1 MSTKSLECVRQISG
15 MVALATLG
23 AFSGSAETVS
33 LRAFETGRMN
43 VTEAAT
49 LDHATLGGSATLVK
63 DGAGTLNVDLSKVTA
78 PASAKLAVAEGTV
91 AATLDGAGAERPMAA
106 GLTPP
111 ASAVG
116 KLGLWLDAS
125 LYATRPELFPGAS
138 SNDSV
143 YVDRWL
149 DAREENPSAPT
160 RCYAAANFTT
170 NWSGV
175 STEYVLFGGRTPS
188 VWFGGYESGRQMSIV
203 KAGAAM
209 TLKGVAHLF
218 AVHIIDDC
226 FGFIFGN
233 AMHIGGFMNKANTL
247 TNPWWYSAD
256 GGKATMYT
264 GNFYVNGVLTDG
276 QTERPQKGLQ
286 MMEYDF
292 GTKTMELSNFF
303 RDGNNFGPSTGYR
316 VGGGYLC
323 EVMLFTNRLTVS
335 EAAAVGGYLARKWGI
350 DTGTAPTLAVAP
362 GAALTVASA
371 GTNVQDVAFAGSGTV
386 TKTGAETLYLRG
398 DASSFA
404 GQLRVEEGAV
414 DMAVSVPLAVR
425 AGDRVTAASTAKG
438 PLVSVTPNA
447 VPDTQIVKDGDE
459 TVHLTSLPAAVT
471 RLDVKGGAVHFDA
484 PNTNAF
490 LAAGE
495 YPEVEI
501 ANASFEKWSGD
512 ETAWGRTLTDSSLDG
527 WTASSSVFEIDYENW
542 TLTGAGIEGAKRSTW
557 GFNSLPPDGKR
568 AMVLRS
574 RTSSIRTPVTIPA
587 DGDYELTLYVSG
599 RENTSYLGFRLDVS
613 LTSTDS
619 LTPLY
624 DFGRI
629 LYCWNTGYERIRL
642 RARNVKAGSYRLYF
656 KGTSPRGDLSLLL
669 DDIHLRRVPAER
681 EDVWRIPN
689 GDFEKADFYDAKAIV
704 GMTNTAVTGWTFEPP
719 DGYAQSE
726 TKPLVGP
733 TSYYLGCFYNG
744 DYFLGNL
751 PGDASFVQL
760 YFRCGDYPNGRAV
773 TTFTPPAGTWYVR
786 ADVGR
791 YHANKAVL
799 QATAQVGDG
808 DVQDLGSKTIL
819 AHKLKPTHWAKPFT
833 VDGTQS
839 VTLSLVFTGEAKSDN
854 ATPPGC
860 MVDNVVLS
868 RRNPEELIVNGGFEG
883 ADPLAG
889 WKLAFSDSA
898 NKWYSNSYDTKD
910 ATVRNAFV
918 SDRPPEGGQTQMVV
932 VNRSVLTQPVTFGD
946 DGWYEVSWWSHR
958 RRDRWYEPAMRAWI
972 AWTDASGKACTNVI
986 GEAVSS
992 STNFVRQAFLFRPP
1006 AAGTYTFGIQG
1017 VNTTGKAD
1025 PASENLVDCVSVKA
1039 AADFRSDDFPLNE
1052 QLEIKVAAGARLH
1065 LGYMG
1070 TNVIRHLSL
1079 GGHGKGGVISA
1090 ETDPD
1095 FITGPGALVSELKG
1109 SLILIR

>member
-1 MSTKSLECVRQISG
+1 MSTKSLECVCRISG
-15 MVALATLG
+15 MVAFATLG
-23 AFSGSAETVS
+23 AFGGSAETVA
-33 LRAFETGRMN
+33 LRAFETGRTH
-43 VTEAAT
+43 VTETAT
-49 LDHATLGGSATLVK
+49 LDRATLGGSATLVK
-63 DGAGTLNVDLSKVTA
+63 DGVGTLNVNLSKVTA
-78 PASAKLAVAEGTV
+78 PASAMLAIAEGSVT
-91 AATLDGAGAERPMAA
+91 ATAGEERPMET

-111 ASAVG
+111 ASAVA

-125 LYATRPELFPGAS
+125 LHATRPELFPGAN

-160 RCYAAANFTT
+160 RYYAHANFTT

-203 KAGAAM
+203 KNGAAM
-209 TLKGVAHLF
+209 SVKNVVHLF
-218 AVHIIDDC
+218 AVHVIDDS

-233 AMHIGGFMNKANTL
+233 AMHIGGFMNKSSTL
-247 TNPWWYSAD
+247 TNPWWYSV
-256 GGKATMYT
+256 GGGEARMYT

-276 QTERPQKGLQ
+276 QTESPQKGLQ

-292 GTKTMELSNFF
+292 GTKAAALSQIF
-303 RDGNNFGPSTGYR
+303 RDGNNFASSTGYR
-316 VGGGYLC
+316 AGGGYLC
-323 EVMLFTNRLTVS
+323 EVMFFTNRLTAA
-335 EAAAVGGYLARKWGI
+335 EAAAVGGYLACKWGI
-350 DTGTAPTLAVAP
+350 DTGVAPTLAAAP
-362 GAALTVASA
+362 GSALTLASA

-386 TKTGAETLYLRG
+386 SKAGAETLYLRG

-414 DMAVSVPLAVR
+414 DMAVAVPLAVR
-425 AGDRVTAASTAKG
+425 AGDRVTATSTTKG

-447 VPDTQIVKDGDE
+447 VPDTRVVKDGDE
-459 TVHLTSLPAAVT
+459 TVHLTSLPAAIT

-495 YPEVEI
+495 YPEVAI
-501 ANASFEKWSGD
+501 ANASFEEWGGD
-512 ETAWGRTLTDSSLDG
+512 ETAWGRKVTDSGVDG
-527 WTASSSVFEIDYENW
+527 WAASSSVYEIDYENW
-542 TLTGAGIEGAKRSTW
+542 SWTGAGLEGAKRSTW
-557 GFNSLPPDGKR
+557 CFGSLPPDGKR
-568 AMVLRS
+568 AVVLRN
-574 RTSSIRTPVTIPA
+574 RTSSIRTPVTIPVA
-587 DGDYELTLYVSG
+587 GDYELTLYVSG
-599 RENTSYLGFRLDVS
+599 RENTSNFGFQLDVS
-613 LTSTDS
+613 LASTDS

-629 LYCWNTGYERIRL
+629 LFCWNSGYERIRL
-642 RARNVKAGSYRLYF
+642 RARNVKAGSYLLYF
-656 KGTSPRGDLSLLL
+656 KGASPRGDTSILL
-669 DDIHLRRVPAER
+669 DDLHLRRVPAER
-681 EDVWRIPN
+681 EAVWRIPN
-689 GDFEKADFYDAKAIV
+689 GDFERAEFYDAKAVI
-704 GMTNTAVTGWTFEPP
+704 GMTNTTVDGWTFVPP

-733 TSYYLGCFYNG
+733 TSYYLGWNNSG
-744 DYFLGNL
+744 EYFLGNL

-760 YFRCGDYPNGRAV
+760 YFRCGDYPNGRAE

-791 YHANKAVL
+791 YQANKAEL
-799 QATAQVGDG
+799 KAIAKIGD
-808 DVQDLGSKTIL
+808 DVVQDLGSKTIL
-819 AHKLKPTHWAKPFT
+819 AHKLKPTCWAKPIT

-839 VTLSLVFTGEAKSDN
+839 VTLSLVFTGEAKSGN

-868 RRNPEELIVNGGFEG
+868 RRNSEELIANGSFEG
-883 ADPLAG
+883 ADALAG
-889 WKLAFSDSA
+889 WTEAVNNTE
-898 NKWYSNSYDTKD
+898 NKWYQNLYDTPNASQRK
-910 ATVRNAFV
+910 AFV
-918 SDRPPEGGQTQMVV
+918 SDRPPEGGRTQMVV
-932 VNRSVLTQPVTFGD
+932 INRGVLTQPVVFGD

-958 RRDRWYEPAMRAWI
+958 RRDRWFEPAIRAWI
-972 AWTDASGKACTNVI
+972 AWTDTSGKACTNVI

-992 STNFVRQAFLFRPP
+992 CTNFVRQAFLFRPP
-1006 AAGTYTFGIQG
+1006 AAGAYTFGIQG

-1039 AADFRSDDFPLNE
+1039 ADFRSDDFPLND

-1065 LGYMG
+1065 LGYTG
-1070 TNVIRHLSL
+1070 TNVIKHLSL

-1109 SLILIR
+1109 ILILVR